1 MLIKIPIPM
10 KAVTQF
16 CQLGD
21 SAAEKFDKIFLHTEE
36 KANGGIHPFPAD
48 RVVSGYDGLNCGG
61 NLIFKIVNLRNNF
74 TS

>member
-21 SAAEKFDKIFLHTEE
+21 SAAEKFDKIFPHTEE
-36 KANGGIHPFPAD
+36 KANGGIHPFPGD
-48 RVVSGYDGLNCGG
+48 
-61 NLIFKIVNLRNNF
+61 
-74 TS
+74 